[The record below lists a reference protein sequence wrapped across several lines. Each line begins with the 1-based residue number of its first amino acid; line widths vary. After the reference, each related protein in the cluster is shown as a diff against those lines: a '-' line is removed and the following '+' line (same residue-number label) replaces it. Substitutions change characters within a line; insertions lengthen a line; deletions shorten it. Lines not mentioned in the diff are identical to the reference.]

1 MSFSKYFPI
10 KTTTACQLKWT
21 WSTIFLHTGETNSC
35 HRVKKSRVTADDFK
49 NFHNTDKKLADRQL
63 MLAGEWPTG
72 GCEYCK
78 NMEQA
83 GGTSD
88 RQMHLQIP
96 DLAPPELDLDSTAV
110 YVTPRIL
117 EVYLDNVCNMSCVY
131 CSNSLSSSIHQ
142 ENKKFGR
149 FESAGVVIENIAVLQ
164 KNKKDQLTLAFWDWM
179 ENNCHD
185 LRRLQILGGEPFF
198 QTEFETC
205 LKFLESHSNPEL
217 EFNIVTNLKISPAKL
232 AEFVQRVRTMLIQ
245 RKIKRLDITCSI
257 DCWGAAQEY
266 IRFGI
271 NLDLWKQNFEYLV
284 SQKWI
289 TLNINQTIT
298 SIGMK
303 NTLPLIQYINTQR
316 TNRKIGHY
324 HAAVLNGLYF
334 HPTIFGAGFFDK
346 DFNKIL
352 SVMPDENWPQ
362 QYSRQMM
369 KTLQMQCNQSERQPD
384 QLINLRVVLDE
395 LDRRRNL
402 NWRNTFPWL
411 EKELEHVV

>member
-21 WSTIFLHTGETNSC
+21 WSTIFLHTGETSSC
-35 HRVKKSRVTADDFK
+35 HRVKNSRVTADDFK

-96 DLAPPELDLDSTAV
+96 NLAPPELDLDSTAV

-271 NLDLWKQNFEYLV
+271 NFDQWKQNFEYLV

-324 HAAVLNGLYF
+324 HGAVLDVLYF